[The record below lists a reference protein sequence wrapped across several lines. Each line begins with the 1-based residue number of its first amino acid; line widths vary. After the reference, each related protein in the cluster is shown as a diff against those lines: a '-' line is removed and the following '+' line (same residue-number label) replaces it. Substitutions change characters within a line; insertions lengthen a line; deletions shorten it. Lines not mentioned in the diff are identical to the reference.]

1 MTVKGNYQILKPGTL
16 WTIIDPFVTGLSS
29 YEIQCYDIAE
39 FQINFKIVRLK
50 KDVVFMVVSEPV
62 VTLDI
67 ILAIPVLTGK
77 ECGFFCIRKDS
88 MVARDIKQFMEEIK

>member
-1 MTVKGNYQILKPGTL
+1 MTVKGNYQFLKPGTL
-16 WTIIDPFVTGLSS
+16 WIIIDPFVTGLSS
-29 YEIQCYDIAE
+29 FDIQCYDIE
-39 FQINFKIVRLK
+39 ESQINFKIVRLK

-77 ECGFFCIRKDS
+77 ECGFFCLHKDS
-88 MVARDIKQFMEEIK
+88 MVARNIKEFVEEIK